1 MKQLKESIGA
11 HVIGIW
17 EILKEIGLPQQ
28 AKGLEIPV
36 AIHDAC
42 GARGDAQTQDMIR
55 QLLSDMGCTVEDTEY
70 SRDYLME
77 LINSVA
83 MQLQSDFDDG
93 DIGHP
98 TGKVNE
104 FIKENFQVDLLNIEQ
119 ENKINFS
126 LQM

>member
-1 MKQLKESIGA
+1 MNEQNEFIKNYLHTEYVGCLKTDHEKCIDLQY
-11 HVIGIW
+11 
-17 EILKEIGLPQQ
+17 EEIGNFVQN
-28 AKGLEIPV
+28 AGMFGDLEISIKGIYINKVFPN
-36 AIHDAC
+36 
-42 GARGDAQTQDMIR
+42 
-55 QLLSDMGCTVEDTEY
+55 TEY

>member
-1 MKQLKESIGA
+1 MAWYCLIQMVFINK
-11 HVIGIW
+11 VF
-17 EILKEIGLPQQ
+17 PN
-28 AKGLEIPV
+28 
-36 AIHDAC
+36 
-42 GARGDAQTQDMIR
+42 
-55 QLLSDMGCTVEDTEY
+55 TEY

-104 FIKENFQVDLLNIEQ
+104 FIKDNFQVDLLNLEQ
-119 ENKINFS
+119 ENKVNFS

>member
-1 MKQLKESIGA
+1 MKIS
-11 HVIGIW
+11 
-17 EILKEIGLPQQ
+17 EILGIGKTQFELDFVDIDVDGDLPLFIDPIYISK
-28 AKGLEIPV
+28 ANTP
-36 AIHDAC
+36 
-42 GARGDAQTQDMIR
+42 MINKMYST
-55 QLLSDMGCTVEDTEY
+55 LSNFF
-70 SRDYLME
+70 DYLME

-83 MQLQSDFDDG
+83 VQLQSDFDDG

-104 FIKENFQVDLLNIEQ
+104 FIKDNFQVDLLNIER

>member
-1 MKQLKESIGA
+1 MNEQNEFIKNYLHTEYVGCLKTDHEKCIDLQY
-11 HVIGIW
+11 
-17 EILKEIGLPQQ
+17 EEIGNFVQN
-28 AKGLEIPV
+28 AGMFGNLEISIKHNGLV
-36 AIHDAC
+36 
-42 GARGDAQTQDMIR
+42 
-55 QLLSDMGCTVEDTEY
+55 LFDTKY

>member
-1 MKQLKESIGA
+1 
-11 HVIGIW
+11 
-17 EILKEIGLPQQ
+17 
-28 AKGLEIPV
+28 
-36 AIHDAC
+36 
-42 GARGDAQTQDMIR
+42 
-55 QLLSDMGCTVEDTEY
+55 
-70 SRDYLME
+70 ME

-98 TGKVNE
+98 TDKVNE

>member
-1 MKQLKESIGA
+1 MNEQNEFIKNYLHTEYVGCLKTDHEKCIDLQY
-11 HVIGIW
+11 
-17 EILKEIGLPQQ
+17 EEIGNFVQN
-28 AKGLEIPV
+28 AGMFGDLEISIKHNGLVLFPN
-36 AIHDAC
+36 
-42 GARGDAQTQDMIR
+42 
-55 QLLSDMGCTVEDTEY
+55 TEY

>member
-1 MKQLKESIGA
+1 MVFISIRCFL
-11 HVIGIW
+11 IQNIPE
-17 EILKEIGLPQQ
+17 EIFNNDQEI
-28 AKGLEIPV
+28 
-36 AIHDAC
+36 
-42 GARGDAQTQDMIR
+42 
-55 QLLSDMGCTVEDTEY
+55 
-70 SRDYLME
+70 RDVLME

>member
-1 MKQLKESIGA
+1 MNEQNEFIKNYLHTEYVGCLKTDHEKCIDLQY
-11 HVIGIW
+11 
-17 EILKEIGLPQQ
+17 EEIGNFVQN
-28 AKGLEIPV
+28 AGMFGDLEISIKHNGLV
-36 AIHDAC
+36 
-42 GARGDAQTQDMIR
+42 
-55 QLLSDMGCTVEDTEY
+55 LFNTEY

>member
-1 MKQLKESIGA
+1 MNEQNEFIKNYLHTEYVGCLKTDHEKCIDLQY
-11 HVIGIW
+11 
-17 EILKEIGLPQQ
+17 EEIGNFVQFDTNGIYINKVFPN
-28 AKGLEIPV
+28 
-36 AIHDAC
+36 
-42 GARGDAQTQDMIR
+42 
-55 QLLSDMGCTVEDTEY
+55 TEY